1 MANAYRPHRNRDLIR
16 VALVRKLCRG
26 IVALVLAMFIGVR
39 THSAITPNEWQFK
52 QMVDVPTT
60 GLIRVNLSPETLNAA
75 RSNLE
80 DLRVVDTAGHEVPY
94 LIDRAAPRMELK
106 LRPQEFHAEI
116 GGATTRLIIATGA
129 NTPLHSVAVESAG
142 TAEFIKSV
150 RVEGSHNDA
159 KWRPLAEHEPIFR
172 MAGGA
177 TNLTI
182 PFPPGVW
189 EYLRLTI
196 DDSKTAPVPF
206 TGALLEGS
214 GSESALELLPVT
226 IKSRDESPGLTRI
239 VVNLGAANLTPAALE
254 IETPE
259 RLFTRAITV
268 AVPAV
273 TGGGLPRRFERE
285 E

>member
-1 MANAYRPHRNRDLIR
+1 MRFAGSIGSKSSRRAGYTL
-16 VALVRKLCRG
+16 AL
-26 IVALVLAMFIGVR
+26 ALFVIAG
-39 THSAITPNEWQFK
+39 TAHAITTNEWQFK
-52 QMVDVPTT
+52 QAVDVPAG
-60 GLIRVNLSPETLNAA
+60 GLIRVNLPPETLNAA

-80 DLRVVDTAGHEVPY
+80 DLRVVDGAGHEVPY

-106 LRPQEFHAEI
+106 LRPKEFHAEI
-116 GGATTRLIIATGA
+116 GGAMTRLMIATGA
-129 NTPLHSVAVESAG
+129 DSPLHSVAVESAG

-150 RVEGSHNDA
+150 LLEGSHNGA
-159 KWRPLAEHEPIFR
+159 KWQPLAEHEPIFR

-177 TNLTI
+177 TKLAI

-196 DDSKTAPVPF
+196 DDSKTTPVPF

-214 GSESALELLPVT
+214 GSETALDPLPVT
-226 IKSRDESPGLTRI
+226 IKSRDESPGLTRL
-239 VVNLGAANLTPAALE
+239 VVNLGATNLTPVAFE

-268 AVPAV
+268 AVPVAGF
-273 TGGGLPRRFERE
+273 TE
-285 E
+285 